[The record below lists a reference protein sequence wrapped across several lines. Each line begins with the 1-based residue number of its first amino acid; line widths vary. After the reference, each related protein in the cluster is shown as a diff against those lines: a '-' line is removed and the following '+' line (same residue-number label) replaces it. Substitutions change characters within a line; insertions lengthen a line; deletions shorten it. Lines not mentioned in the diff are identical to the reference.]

1 MHFIEKKGEPLS
13 MKQRLSTL
21 FSCAV
26 LLASG
31 TLALAQTPT
40 PAAPT
45 AAPATS
51 GQTVTLMVPYPPG
64 GPSDAIAR
72 NLAPAFQK
80 VMGQTVIVENLGGAS
95 GAIAAQK
102 LLTIQNDGRMF
113 FQGSPNELILAPMV
127 NTDIKIKP
135 EQFRLVSKIT
145 ENPLVL
151 FAKNDLPVSNLDEL
165 IEYAKKQGDKGIT
178 YGSVGIGSM
187 YHIVMED
194 LAKQTGI
201 KVTHVPY
208 KGAAPMMQDIF
219 AGAVDVTIL
228 PYQTSYVGLQ
238 ADKKIKLL
246 GWVSKARNP
255 FIPTLASFGESKSL
269 PNFEH
274 AIWAGI
280 FVRKDTPEDVIK
292 KISADLA
299 KVMKDDEVR
308 ASLTK
313 LGSIVVDTTAQDAAD
328 KYFDAEIAK
337 FNVMTKDIKLAQ

>member
-1 MHFIEKKGEPLS
+1 MHFIEKKAEPLS

-21 FSCAV
+21 FSCAI
-26 LLASG
+26 LLASS
-31 TLALAQTPT
+31 TLALAQTPAPSTPT
-40 PAAPT
+40 PAS
-45 AAPATS
+45 AAS

-102 LLTIQNDGRMF
+102 LLTIPNDGRMF

-151 FAKNDLPVSNLDEL
+151 FSKNDLPVSNLDEL

>member
-1 MHFIEKKGEPLS
+1 MKK
-13 MKQRLSTL
+13 RLLPL
-21 FSCAV
+21 FSCAT
-26 LLASG
+26 LLASS

-40 PAAPT
+40 PAAPA

-72 NLAPAFQK
+72 NLAPVFQK

-102 LLTIQNDGRMF
+102 LLTIPNDGRMI

-127 NTDIKIKP
+127 NPDISIKP

-151 FAKNDLPVSNLDEL
+151 FAKHDLPVSNLDEL

-208 KGAAPMMQDIF
+208 KGAAPMMQDVF
-219 AGAVDVTIL
+219 AGAIDVTIL
-228 PYQTSYVGLQ
+228 PYQTSYIGLQ

-255 FIPTLASFGESKSL
+255 FIPNLASFGESKSL

-274 AIWAGI
+274 SIWAGI

-292 KISADLA
+292 KISADLT
-299 KVMKDDEVR
+299 KVMKDDDMR
-308 ASLTK
+308 ASIGK
-313 LGSIVVDTTAQDAAD
+313 LGSIVVDTTTQDVAD

-337 FNVMTKDIKLAQ
+337 FNTMTKGMKLAP

>member
-1 MHFIEKKGEPLS
+1 MRQELRTLLGCS
-13 MKQRLSTL
+13 M
-21 FSCAV
+21 
-26 LLASG
+26 LLVGSG
-31 TLALAQTPT
+31 IAFAQTPT
-40 PAAPT
+40 PTAPP
-45 AAPATS
+45 AVPATA

-102 LLTIQNDGRMF
+102 LLTIPNDGRMI

-151 FAKNDLPVSNLDEL
+151 FSKHDLPVSNLDEL

-208 KGAAPMMQDIF
+208 KGAAPMMQDVF
-219 AGAVDVTIL
+219 AGAIDVTIL
-228 PYQTSYVGLQ
+228 PYQTSYIGLQ

-274 AIWAGI
+274 SIWAGI

-299 KVMKDDEVR
+299 KVMKDDDVR

-313 LGSIVVDTTAQDAAD
+313 LGSTAIDTTAQDAAD

-337 FNVMTKDIKLAQ
+337 FNAMTKDIKLAQ

>member
-1 MHFIEKKGEPLS
+1 MMLTQLRTLLS
-13 MKQRLSTL
+13 CSM
-21 FSCAV
+21 

-31 TLALAQTPT
+31 SLALAQTPT
-40 PAAPT
+40 PAAPA
-45 AAPATS
+45 AAPAQV
-51 GQTVTLMVPYPPG
+51 GQTVTLMVPYPAG

-72 NLAPAFQK
+72 NLAPAMQK
-80 VMGQTVIVENLGGAS
+80 AMGQTVIVENLGGAS

-102 LLTIQNDGRMF
+102 LLTIPNDGRMI

-151 FAKNDLPVSNLDEL
+151 FSKHDLPVSNLDEL
-165 IEYAKKQGDKGIT
+165 IDYAKKQGDKGIT
-178 YGSVGIGSM
+178 YGSVGVGSM

-208 KGAAPMMQDIF
+208 KGAAPMMQDVF

-228 PYQTSYVGLQ
+228 PYQTSYIGLQ
-238 ADKKIKLL
+238 TDKKIKLL

-299 KVMKDDEVR
+299 KVMKDDDVR

-313 LGSIVVDTTAQDAAD
+313 LGSIAVDTTAQDVAD
-328 KYFDAEIAK
+328 KYFDAEIVK
-337 FNVMTKDIKLAQ
+337 FNAMTKDIKLAP

>member
-1 MHFIEKKGEPLS
+1 MHFIEKKAEPLS

-21 FSCAV
+21 FSCAI
-26 LLASG
+26 LLASS
-31 TLALAQTPT
+31 TLALAQTPAPSTPT
-40 PAAPT
+40 PAS
-45 AAPATS
+45 AAS

-102 LLTIQNDGRMF
+102 LLTIPNDGRMF

-151 FAKNDLPVSNLDEL
+151 FSKNDLPVSNLDEL

-337 FNVMTKDIKLAQ
+337 FNAMTKDIKLAQ